1 MEKDIL
7 HREEELYSMTSTTRC
22 LSCGQLPKES
32 WQSSN
37 HPTIGSA
44 NSKAHTAS
52 RQNRYPSAA
61 SPSSSS
67 IMTRSN
73 LDNPHYDDELSTIHS
88 VDMSVGYEGNN
99 NGLGGQG
106 QGGMRP
112 NTTTFVTS
120 DALAVNP
127 YSLNSSEQ
135 VYSLLT
141 GQAGLK
147 PLQLHHAPMVP
158 VNRPHTTT
166 NSVSGSSVSSSSSMA
181 TDKKKK
187 NGDKIPDHLH
197 RKAKLKEAVKIL
209 APAVEQYGYSQSNPL
224 YVLEGAV
231 SDDND
236 DNSSIDSLTS
246 LNTRGSQLIGSHSL
260 TSIQKNKQ
268 LLGEFTMIN
277 DPRASTATGGK
288 TKNGSSHPSSASNDV
303 LVLPDI
309 RSSSEEA
316 GGSRGT
322 MSTATGGNR
331 RRVAGKQA
339 LSSSAPHDQPQVVV
353 SQMKLSSYV

>member
-1 MEKDIL
+1 MEKDII

-52 RQNRYPSAA
+52 RQNRYPSAT
-61 SPSSSS
+61 SPSST
-67 IMTRSN
+67 IMTRSHH
-73 LDNPHYDDELSTIHS
+73 DNPYYDDELSTIHS
-88 VDMSVGYEGNN
+88 VDMSVNYEGNN
-99 NGLGGQG
+99 NVGGSHG
-106 QGGMRP
+106 QGGIRP
-112 NTTTFVTS
+112 NTTAFITS

-127 YSLNSSEQ
+127 NSLSSSEQ

-158 VNRPHTTT
+158 INRPHTTT
-166 NSVSGSSVSSSSSMA
+166 TNSISASSVSSSSTSLA

-197 RKAKLKEAVKIL
+197 RKAKLKEAVKIS

-260 TSIQKNKQ
+260 TSLQKNKQ
-268 LLGEFTMIN
+268 LLGEFTMVN
-277 DPRASTATGGK
+277 DPRAASAAAGKSKNASHST
-288 TKNGSSHPSSASNDV
+288 SSDV

-309 RSSSEEA
+309 RSVA
-316 GGSRGT
+316 AGDDVGGSRGT
-322 MSTATGGNR
+322 VSTATGGNR
-331 RRVAGKQA
+331 RRVAGKQ
-339 LSSSAPHDQPQVVV
+339 SHDQPPQVVV